1 MAGLDTDRR
10 LTLQQGYAEAAQAG
24 VLSGYRKRRWGRS
37 EEFAVW
43 LEQPA
48 LGFLDRGQALALY
61 RASGGRKTK
70 AFSAFPIEELRDSLD
85 FLLYD
90 TIKLEGRFDECGA
103 PDGAYTPLG
112 AGKEFA
118 SYLLC
123 LRQPRL
129 LGVWNGNSERLL
141 RRLGLETDTMKH
153 GPIGIRYLDV
163 LDALGRV
170 GSEFG
175 WADFLQVDELAY
187 FVARVQQ
194 RAP

>member
-10 LTLQQGYAEAAQAG
+10 LTLQEGYAEAARAG
-24 VLSGYRKRRWGRS
+24 VLNDYRKRRWGRS

-43 LEQPA
+43 LEQLA
-48 LGFLDRGQALALY
+48 LGSLDRGQALALY
-61 RASGGRKTK
+61 RASGGRKSE

-103 PDGAYTPLG
+103 PDGAYTPPG
-112 AGKEFA
+112 AAKEFA

-129 LGVWNGNSERLL
+129 LGVWNDNSERLL
-141 RRLGLETDTMKH
+141 RRLGLETDTMKR

-175 WADFLQVDELAY
+175 LADFRQVDELAY

-194 RAP
+194 RA

>member
-48 LGFLDRGQALALY
+48 LGSLDRVQALALY

-70 AFSAFPIEELRDSLD
+70 TFSTFPIEELRDSLD

-141 RRLGLETDTMKH
+141 RRLGLEPDTMKR

-175 WADFLQVDELAY
+175 LADFRQVDELAY

-194 RAP
+194 RA